1 MTAAQ
6 TTDAASGGNNANSDA
21 LPLVAFVGRPNVGK
35 SSLFNRI
42 VGRRKAIVQ
51 DEPGTTRDRNYDIA
65 EWSGHTFRVVD
76 TGGMLGEQLEG
87 PYAIPVETQV
97 RQAMDEADAICFVV
111 DVQAG
116 PIAADEE
123 IAALLREAS
132 QPVYLVAN
140 KADNDDLALAASE
153 FYALGLGDPQIIS
166 AYHGRGVGDLLDVVV
181 DWLPAVSA
189 APPSVACNLAIVGRP
204 NVGKSSLVNA
214 ILHEERMIVSEV
226 AGTTRD
232 AVDTAITFADQR
244 LILVDTAGIR
254 RRGKVLRGP
263 ERASV
268 RRATAAVTRADV
280 VAVVIDVGVDMAS
293 QDQHILQVA
302 LEAKKGIVL
311 VMNKLDLLDDDE
323 ELAERRRRQLRW
335 RSRFVPWAPVVWISA
350 LKGRHVDDVLR
361 AALAA
366 AEERRLR
373 VPTGRLNAAIR
384 RAVVD
389 HPPSAVKG
397 RPIKIFYATQAGVEP
412 PTFVFFSNYPESI
425 HFSYERYLQRRIRDE
440 FGFQGASLKLVF
452 RKRGEPISGSGP
464 MPDERAVEIETSASP
479 DPSPESPSPEPTSQ
493 LNSSSSRSA
502 ENG

>member
-1 MTAAQ
+1 MTVGRAMNG
-6 TTDAASGGNNANSDA
+6 DDDSSEV
-21 LPLVAFVGRPNVGK
+21 LPLIAFVGRPNVGK

-65 EWSGHTFRVVD
+65 EWNGHNFRVVD
-76 TGGMLGEQLEG
+76 TGGISGEQLEG
-87 PYAIPVETQV
+87 SYASPVETQV
-97 RQAMDEADAICFVV
+97 QRAMEEADAICFVV

-116 PIAADEE
+116 PIAADDD

-132 QPVYLVAN
+132 QPVYVVAN
-140 KADNDDLALAASE
+140 KADNGDLALTATE
-153 FYALGLGDPQIIS
+153 FYALGLGAPQIIS
-166 AYHGRGVGDLLDVVV
+166 AHHGRGVGELLDIVTAR
-181 DWLPAVSA
+181 LPAASTNPA
-189 APPSVACNLAIVGRP
+189 GLACNLAIVGRP

-214 ILHEERMIVSEV
+214 ILHEDRMIVSEF

-232 AVDTAITFADQR
+232 AVDTAVTFEDQH
-244 LILVDTAGIR
+244 LVLVDTAGIR
-254 RRGKVLRGP
+254 RRGKVLHGP

-280 VAVVIDVGVDMAS
+280 VAGVIDVGGDVTA

-302 LEAKKGIVL
+302 LEAKKGVVL
-311 VMNKLDLLDDDE
+311 VMNKLDLLDGDAQ
-323 ELAERRRRQLRW
+323 LTERRQRQLRW

-350 LKGRHVDDVLR
+350 LKGRHVEDVLKV
-361 AALAA
+361 ALSA
-366 AEERRLR
+366 AEERCRR
-373 VPTGRLNAAIR
+373 VPTGRLNAAVR

-397 RPIKIFYATQAGVEP
+397 RPIKIFYATQVGVEP

-452 RKRGEPISGSGP
+452 RKRGEPIAGFSSTAEDHETPVVTVPNLDSPPPPVSRHGS
-464 MPDERAVEIETSASP
+464 TC
-479 DPSPESPSPEPTSQ
+479 
-493 LNSSSSRSA
+493 SRTG
-502 ENG
+502 END

>member
-1 MTAAQ
+1 MTAA
-6 TTDAASGGNNANSDA
+6 TPSENAPNGSDSVSDV
-21 LPLVAFVGRPNVGK
+21 LPLVALVGRPNVGK

-51 DEPGTTRDRNYDIA
+51 DQPGTTRDRNYDIA
-65 EWSGHTFRVVD
+65 EWSGHTFRIVD

-87 PYAIPVETQV
+87 PYAIPVATQV
-97 RQAMDEADAICFVV
+97 RQAMDEADAICLVV

-116 PIAADEE
+116 LIAADEE

-140 KADNDDLALAASE
+140 KADNDDMALAASE
-153 FYALGLGDPQIIS
+153 FYALGLGDPQVVS

-181 DWLPAVSA
+181 DWLPAA
-189 APPSVACNLAIVGRP
+189 AAVPPSVACNLAIVGRP

-232 AVDTAITFADQR
+232 AVDTAITFDDQR
-244 LILVDTAGIR
+244 VILVDTAGIR
-254 RRGKVLRGP
+254 RRGKVLPGP

-280 VAVVIDVGVDMAS
+280 VAVLIDVGIDMAS

-311 VMNKLDLLDDDE
+311 VMTKLDLLDDDD

-350 LKGRHVDDVLR
+350 LKGRHVDGVLR
-361 AALAA
+361 TALDV
-366 AEERRLR
+366 AEQRRLR
-373 VPTGRLNAAIR
+373 VPTGPLNAAVR
-384 RAVVD
+384 RAVID
-389 HPPSAVKG
+389 HPPSSVKG
-397 RPIKIFYATQAGVEP
+397 RPIKIFYATQADVEP
-412 PTFVFFSNYPESI
+412 PTFVFFSNYPEAI

-440 FGFQGASLKLVF
+440 FGFLGASLKFVF
-452 RKRGEPISGSGP
+452 RKRGEPIAGTSEPSP
-464 MPDERAVEIETSASP
+464 ASVPASATSASA
-479 DPSPESPSPEPTSQ
+479 D
-493 LNSSSSRSA
+493 SA
-502 ENG
+502 ND